1 MPASP
6 EVNDLILSLILYGL
20 LPLWVLA
27 GFVDYVCHWRTK
39 IHENSGG
46 WESLMHLCMGG
57 QVALPMWLALTCKI
71 NVLILLL
78 CFIVLITHEVV
89 AHYDVLYARTARHI
103 SVWEVHAHSF
113 LETIPFFITA
123 LVVCRNW
130 EAFMQLITLDW
141 AGHMGLELRDEP
153 IGSEVGDRTFVARY
167 FVLVILSG
175 LLPYLEE
182 LTRCLRYAHRHGLG
196 LRPHLAPSRATVK
209 LDLSAL
215 RLPDVPAAPPP
226 DPPSKPP
233 HEERP

>member
-1 MPASP
+1 MHSSP

-27 GFVDYVCHWRTK
+27 GFVDYICHWRTK
-39 IHENSGG
+39 IQETSGA
-46 WESLMHLCMGG
+46 WESLMHLCMGA

-89 AHYDVLYARTARHI
+89 AHHDVVYARTARHI

-113 LETIPFFITA
+113 LETVPFFITA

-130 EAFMQLITLDW
+130 EVFLQLITLDW
-141 AGHMGLELRDEP
+141 AGHMSLELRDEP
-153 IGSEVGDRTFVARY
+153 IGSEVGDRTFIARY
-167 FVLVILSG
+167 FLFVVFSG

-182 LTRCLRYAHRHGLG
+182 LTRCLRYARRHRLG
-196 LRPHLAPSRATVK
+196 LRPQSAQTHATLK
-209 LDLSAL
+209 INASHIPQD
-215 RLPDVPAAPPP
+215 
-226 DPPSKPP
+226 
-233 HEERP
+233 EERP